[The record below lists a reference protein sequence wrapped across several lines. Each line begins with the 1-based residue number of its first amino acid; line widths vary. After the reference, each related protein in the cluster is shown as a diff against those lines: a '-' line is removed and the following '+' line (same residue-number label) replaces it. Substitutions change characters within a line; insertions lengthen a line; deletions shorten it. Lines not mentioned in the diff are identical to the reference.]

1 MTEPNASEP
10 ERAWY
15 VKTYADKPTVTV
27 DAKWLTNRQGRD
39 FVLFAGLLDAAH
51 RAGLQ
56 EIRTLVVQ
64 TPHPQ
69 NQMTTI
75 VHATAAFPWGSFDG
89 VGDANPENTNRMIAP
104 HAIRMAETRAKA
116 RALRD
121 ALNVAAVAIEELAET
136 PRDDNEAERHR
147 EAARVR
153 TQPSNEPDFVGD
165 PPSARRVSEESI
177 RRAASAAA
185 PPKGPRDQAVEK
197 FDRMRTT
204 AVRMATA
211 GTLDLDDA
219 LIAPFPADATVED
232 VERRMGQLLVLI
244 NAALQKKKEGGV

>member
-1 MTEPNASEP
+1 MTESGASTP
-10 ERAWY
+10 AWY
-15 VKTYADKPTVTV
+15 VKTYADKPAVTV

-39 FVLFAGLLDAAH
+39 FVLYAGLLDAAH

-64 TPHPQ
+64 TPSTT
-69 NQMTTI
+69 NGMTTI

-89 VGDANPENTNRMIAP
+89 VGDANPDNTNRMITP

-121 ALNVAAVAIEELAET
+121 ALNVSAVAIEELSGQ
-136 PRDDNEAERHR
+136 DDNGPAQPAPRRSTGQERTLSAEN
-147 EAARVR
+147 
-153 TQPSNEPDFVGD
+153 PMGSPDFAGD
-165 PPSARRVSEESI
+165 PPATAIRRVPPPP
-177 RRAASAAA
+177 A
-185 PPKGPRDQAVEK
+185 PAIGSRDAAVEK
-197 FDRMRTT
+197 FGRMRQT

-219 LIAPFPADATVED
+219 LVAPFPADATTEQVET
-232 VERRMGQLLVLI
+232 RMGQLLEVI
-244 NAALQKKKEGGV
+244 NAALRPKRETGGGF